1 MGATTFAAFDPKP
14 RQLGTVLDMIAAS
27 AILQGHLV
35 AFAASGTSW
44 TVAPATS
51 SLGAPVGIALNSQ
64 ATTGGHVAVAAY
76 GSVVKMMNGTDGAID
91 AGTTVVPSAT
101 AGMVDATTAPNSGG
115 ADCYSIGVALTGSA
129 GSTAMYVLINGPVL
143 TPKGAA

>member
-14 RQLGTVLDMIAAS
+14 RQLGAVLDMIAGS
-27 AILQGHLV
+27 AILEGHLV

-44 TVAPATS
+44 TVEPATS

-76 GSVVKMMNGTDGAID
+76 GSVIKMMNATDDAID
-91 AGTTVVPSAT
+91 AGTTLVAGAT
-101 AGMVDATTAPNSGG
+101 AGMVTTTTAPNTG
-115 ADCYSIGVALTGSA
+115 ADCYHIGVALTGSA

-143 TPKGAA
+143 TPVGAA

>member
-27 AILQGHLV
+27 AILEGHLV

-51 SLGAPVGIALNSQ
+51 SLGAPVGIALHSQ
-64 ATTGGHVAVAAY
+64 ATTGGHVSVAAF
-76 GSVVKMMNGTDGAID
+76 GSVVLMMNGTDGAID
-91 AGTTVVPSAT
+91 AGTTLCVSAT
-101 AGMVDATTAPNSGG
+101 AGMVDATTAPYGG
-115 ADCYSIGVALTGSA
+115 ADCYHIGVALTGSA

-143 TPKGAA
+143 TPVGAT